1 MSSTIKLYEHN
12 QKTYDALLDMLG
24 ERDRA
29 CVIKPTGTGKFVIIA
44 KMVQD
49 NPDKRFLLLGTND
62 YMFNDQMA
70 IEKTGA
76 LAGTNPN
83 LAAAWDYEKNGNLT
97 PSDIAATSN
106 GTYWFLCRSCG
117 ASYKSYPGA
126 KEPLC
131 MGCLRKARGRKS
143 GKKVVCVETGT
154 VYETV
159 RDAGIQVGKHPSSIS
174 HALSD
179 GGTCAGYHWQYLD
192 E

>member
-1 MSSTIKLYEHN
+1 
-12 QKTYDALLDMLG
+12 
-24 ERDRA
+24 
-29 CVIKPTGTGKFVIIA
+29 
-44 KMVQD
+44 
-49 NPDKRFLLLGTND
+49 
-62 YMFNDQMA
+62 MA
-70 IEKTGA
+70 IEKMGA
-76 LAGTNPN
+76 LADTNPN

-97 PSDIAATSN
+97 PSDIAANSN

-131 MGCLRKARGRKS
+131 MGCMRKVRGRKN